1 MESSTSSS
9 ASASANHIKD
19 IRHRKCGLLTQE
31 QALRARKDLVN
42 FVKHL
47 PKVEL
52 HIHVEGSLTAS
63 LAYKIASRNGLI
75 DKAQSNLK
83 EHELEN
89 DTVNK
94 AIDRRMNFAS
104 LLPFLMEYSSSAAC
118 LKTEQDFY
126 DMAYDYLSRAAL
138 ENGIKRAEI
147 FFDPQTHC
155 FEDVSGDT
163 AAPAKRVKN
172 GIGAPLLPFS
182 TVIDGLHRAAVDA
195 KAKLGITA
203 KYILC
208 FLRDRSVEEAHAT
221 LDMAAPYIKSHDI
234 IGIGIDSMFF
244 SSFSYFLFVC
254 KSKNFLR

>member
-1 MESSTSSS
+1 MESSSSSS
-9 ASASANHIKD
+9 ASASNNKD

-31 QALRARKDLVN
+31 QALRARKDLAN
-42 FVKHL
+42 FVKNL

-75 DKAQSNLK
+75 NKAQSTLT
-83 EHELEN
+83 EQELESS
-89 DTVNK
+89 VVGK
-94 AIDRRMNFAS
+94 AIERRMNFAS

-163 AAPAKRVKN
+163 AAPSKRIKN
-172 GIGAPLLPFS
+172 GVGAPLLSFN

-195 KAKLGITA
+195 KAKFGITA
-203 KYILC
+203 KYIMC
-208 FLRDRSVEEAHAT
+208 FLRDRSVEEALAT
-221 LDMAAPYIKSHDI
+221 LDLATPYIKSHDI
-234 IGIGIDSMFF
+234 IGIGIDSLFFLF
-244 SSFSYFLFVC
+244 SSLCVQIC
-254 KSKNFLR
+254 